1 MKSTRLDENTAHT
14 VFLIHSVVLS
24 LGSDSVFL
32 GGFFVLLNVSRYIHG
47 ASISLHVNRSMPN
60 VPSLQSL
67 LLFSLSLSLSFYL
80 KRPRSFGLQQHYCDF
95 DFGSKVTFSE
105 FIGDPKNIVN
115 IMPRNVIGSLE
126 FYNERLFN
134 LNRGLTSFPFLQG

>member
-1 MKSTRLDENTAHT
+1 MERQFPYT
-14 VFLIHSVVLS
+14 LIEVCQMCLRCNRC
-24 LGSDSVFL
+24 
-32 GGFFVLLNVSRYIHG
+32 FF
-47 ASISLHVNRSMPN
+47 
-60 VPSLQSL
+60 
-67 LLFSLSLSLSFYL
+67 FLSLSLSFYL